1 MQKYIVRR
9 IQEECYAEHLSLI
22 PDQFEEGKMRLLRG
36 TLSFNLLWILA
47 RKWGPE
53 ILSTKIFWLSFQQTL
68 IIKWEK
74 QPVWENCIPC
84 PSTQSPSKIYLKA
97 SSKFFS
103 TSVPL
108 AILWI
113 WLKKCASIGRLK
125 LKNKNGNF
133 WENGSDSYQKEWN
146 NFPPSLSIF
155 FPCFNFQWWYLAE
168 NMVKFFDSD

>member
-1 MQKYIVRR
+1 M
-9 IQEECYAEHLSLI
+9 
-22 PDQFEEGKMRLLRG
+22 
-36 TLSFNLLWILA
+36 TL
-47 RKWGPE
+47 
-53 ILSTKIFWLSFQQTL
+53 FQQTL

-74 QPVWENCIPC
+74 QPVWENCISC

-103 TSVPL
+103 TSVPS

-113 WLKKCASIGRLK
+113 WLKKCASKGRLK

-146 NFPPSLSIF
+146 NFPPSLSNFSLIHFSQFFVLGFFSMFQLSMMIF
-155 FPCFNFQWWYLAE
+155 GIKHGDVFLTQINLLLRAGKWE
-168 NMVKFFDSD
+168 IKNMSSMKWSIP